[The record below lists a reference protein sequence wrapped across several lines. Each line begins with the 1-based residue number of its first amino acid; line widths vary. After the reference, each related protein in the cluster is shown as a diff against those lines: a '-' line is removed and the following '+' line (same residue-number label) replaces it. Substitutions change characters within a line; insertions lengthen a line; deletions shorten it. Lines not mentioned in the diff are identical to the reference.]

1 MTLFV
6 NNITIPSPFFSSTSA
21 ADVEKKGTQIP
32 PRTLRERRGVTWFIR
47 IEACTLV
54 GANDDGG
61 LAQPKGHLQPTVMNI
76 PRRRRAPAPIVH
88 IPTPLSSPAT
98 TSSAVADRE
107 GTQIFRSPCE
117 QSGETMRVNFNRA
130 KIEEWRRG
138 VMSPEGQLGDPLPE
152 ECSLSE
158 TLSPVPLVSTPLFS
172 PRTPPSDSANSVAE
186 LNGKSLAR
194 NLRDRRGFTLFIHF
208 ESHKLNGWAK
218 QRGPQPKGHLEPT
231 VANLPRRH
239 KREVYGPMV
248 HSRLPC
254 NFY

>member
-6 NNITIPSPFFSSTSA
+6 NNITIPLQSFSSSPA

-47 IEACTLV
+47 IEAYTLV

-76 PRRRRAPAPIVH
+76 PRRRRVPAPIVH

-98 TSSAVADRE
+98 TSSADADRE
-107 GTQIFRSPCE
+107 GTQNLPSPCE
-117 QSGETMRVNFNRA
+117 QPGETMRVNFNRA
-130 KIEEWRRG
+130 KIEEWRKG
-138 VMSPEGQLGDPLPE
+138 VMSPEGQLRDLLSE
-152 ECSLSE
+152 ERALSE
-158 TLSPVPLVSTPLFS
+158 TLSPVLLVSTLLVS

-186 LNGKSLAR
+186 ANGKSLAR
-194 NLRDRRGFTLFIHF
+194 NLRDRRGVTFFIHF
-208 ESHKLNGWAK
+208 EPHKLNGWAK

-231 VANLPRRH
+231 VTNLPRRH
-239 KREVYGPMV
+239 KRE
-248 HSRLPC
+248 
-254 NFY
+254 